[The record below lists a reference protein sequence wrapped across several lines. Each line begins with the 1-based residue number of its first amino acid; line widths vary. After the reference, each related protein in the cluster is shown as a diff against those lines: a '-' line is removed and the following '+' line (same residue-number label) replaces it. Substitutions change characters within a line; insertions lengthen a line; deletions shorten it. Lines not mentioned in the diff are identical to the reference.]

1 MNLSSAPAVLPGD
14 ARWDSAGRPVVV
26 EVEMFRPMLARR
38 TMVTVAVAVVTLMVS
53 PAPVKA
59 GPTVPTQLNAADMTL
74 LNGVRQAGLWE
85 IPAGQMAAQKG
96 SSAVVRQ
103 VGTMIAD
110 QHVQLD
116 QLVVDAAN
124 KLGASIPAT
133 PTAQQQGWLNEM
145 QNASGARFDQ
155 SFVTRLRAAHGKIF
169 PVIGA
174 VRAATRNP
182 VVRKLADQATIF
194 VMNHMKMLESTG
206 LVQYGKLPPAA
217 LPPAQDVSAVAV
229 AEANAG
235 IRPPTNPALLWTLL
249 IGTLVLA
256 AFAAARIVGNRR

>member
-1 MNLSSAPAVLPGD
+1 MLRSSFV
-14 ARWDSAGRPVVV
+14 
-26 EVEMFRPMLARR
+26 RR
-38 TMVTVAVAVVTLMVS
+38 AVALVAGTLAALAVA
-53 PAPVKA
+53 PAPVEA
-59 GPTVPTQLNAADMTL
+59 APAVPTQLNAADMAL

-96 SSAVVRQ
+96 STAKVRQ

-133 PTAQQQGWLNEM
+133 PTSQQQGWLTEM
-145 QNASGARFDQ
+145 QNTKSGQFDQ
-155 SFVTRLRAAHGKIF
+155 TFVTRLRAAHGKIF

-182 VVRKLADQATIF
+182 VVRQLADQANIF

-206 LVQYGKLPPAA
+206 LVRYSMLPPAA
-217 LPPAQDVSAVAV
+217 MPPAQDLSTMGL

-235 IRPPTNPALLWTLL
+235 VSPPLSPVVLWALLVGVIAVAGFT
-249 IGTLVLA
+249 VARLA
-256 AFAAARIVGNRR
+256 RTRR

>member
-1 MNLSSAPAVLPGD
+1 MLRPSSIRGIAVLATAVFVSLGAPTGPAQAAPA
-14 ARWDSAGRPVVV
+14 
-26 EVEMFRPMLARR
+26 
-38 TMVTVAVAVVTLMVS
+38 
-53 PAPVKA
+53 
-59 GPTVPTQLNAADMTL
+59 PTQLNAADMAL

-96 SSAVVRQ
+96 STTKVRQ
-103 VGTMIAD
+103 VGAMIAQ
-110 QHVQLD
+110 QHVTLD
-116 QLVVDAAN
+116 ELVVDAAN
-124 KLGASIPAT
+124 KLGTSLPAT
-133 PTAQQQGWLNEM
+133 PTDQQQGWLSEM
-145 QNASGARFDQ
+145 QNNKANQFDQ
-155 SFVTRLRAAHGKIF
+155 IFVTRLRAAHGKIF

-174 VRAATRNP
+174 VRASTRNP
-182 VVRKLADQATIF
+182 VVRELADRANIF